1 MNNKMLKPLCLCLL
15 LTPLFACDGSGL
27 DNTTSINPSQPN
39 YKVYGLVLDT
49 NGAGVNNVEL
59 ILSTKGTKI
68 ATVITNEKGEYS
80 FSNLSTG
87 NYEMLLVPPSD
98 SYQYDGEKVKF
109 SYIAE
114 QDLQMR
120 DIVFRKTNFTW
131 GELS

>member
-1 MNNKMLKPLCLCLL
+1 MYIC
-15 LTPLFACDGSGL
+15 F
-27 DNTTSINPSQPN
+27 
-39 YKVYGLVLDT
+39 
-49 NGAGVNNVEL
+49 
-59 ILSTKGTKI
+59 ILAEI
-68 ATVITNEKGEYS
+68 IDFCITNEKGEYS

-120 DIVFRKTNFTW
+120 DIIFRKTNFVW